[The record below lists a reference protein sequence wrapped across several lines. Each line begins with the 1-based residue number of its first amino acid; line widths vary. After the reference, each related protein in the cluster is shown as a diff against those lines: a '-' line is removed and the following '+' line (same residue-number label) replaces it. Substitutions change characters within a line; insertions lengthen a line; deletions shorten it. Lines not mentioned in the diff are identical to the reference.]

1 MELREFGPD
10 DTSSVEAFVELGNA
24 CRAVDAPWMHP
35 DTPYRRRMDLI
46 HGWDGEPG
54 RHFLAYDGATP
65 VGGVVVYYSNYDN
78 LDLAWLDLFVQ
89 PRLRRRGLGTAALD
103 AAYEVCRSM
112 DRDLLGLDGWES
124 DQTRGFAK
132 AAGFDQK
139 SQSINRRQHLAEV
152 PADGVAQLMAAA
164 DEMAGDYELLRFA
177 GRTPDELMDDLARL
191 TDAINDAPL
200 DDLEIEDE
208 VFSPDRIRA
217 YETAQIESGYRFRRV
232 VARHRRTGELA
243 GHTVVTVDTQRPE
256 IGDQHDTAVAREHRG
271 HRLGVLL
278 KADMV
283 RWLAEDEPQLATIDT
298 WNAESNDHMIGVNEL
313 LCYRIMGRALE
324 FQRRI

>member
-10 DTSSVEAFVELGNA
+10 DSSSVEAFVEIGNA
-24 CRAVDAPWMHP
+24 CRAVDAPWLHP
-35 DTPYRRRMDLI
+35 DTPYRRRMEMI

-54 RHFLAYDGATP
+54 RHFLACDAGAP
-65 VGGVVVYYSNYDN
+65 VGSVVVHYSDYDN
-78 LDLAWLDLFVQ
+78 LDLAWLEVRVD
-89 PRLRRRGLGTAALD
+89 PRHRRRGLGTAALE

-112 DRDLLGLDGWES
+112 DRSLLGIDGWES

-132 AAGFDQK
+132 ATGFEQK

-152 PADGVAQLMAAA
+152 PAEGVARLMAAA
-164 DEMAGDYELLRFA
+164 EERAGDYELLRFA
-177 GRTPDELMDDLARL
+177 GRTPDELMDELARI

-208 VFSPDRIRA
+208 VYPPDRIRA
-217 YETAQIESGYRFRRV
+217 YETAQIESGFRFRRV
-232 VARHRRTGELA
+232 VARHRGTGELA
-243 GHTVVTVDTQRPE
+243 GHTVVTVDTELPA

-313 LCYRIMGRALE
+313 LGYRIMGRALE